1 MSLAGAYRTEH
12 GTVLPA
18 VTTEEMREMD
28 HIAVH
33 ETGPNL
39 YQMMENAGRTLAM
52 TVLSEVT
59 ARSDGPRIVVL
70 AGTGGNG
77 GGGICAARHLANRS
91 LDVTLCISRPDDLGE
106 VPAYQR
112 RVYSGTN
119 GAVVDAEHLASL
131 RAEIVVDAIIG
142 YGMTDAPHGPAG
154 DMIQW
159 ARDQK
164 SAFGARV
171 VSLDVPSGIDATT
184 GDAPGAH
191 ISADVTVALALPKA
205 GLHPDSGLS
214 DNVVGSLQL
223 VDLGMPSGLYAR
235 FGSLF
240 PFASTYVVSLDAVGH
255 GRE

>member
-1 MSLAGAYRTEH
+1 MSLTGAYRTEH

-28 HIAVH
+28 YIAIH

-39 YQMMENAGRTLAM
+39 YQMMENAGRTLAA
-52 TVLSEVT
+52 TVLSEVPADT
-59 ARSDGPRIVVL
+59 EAPRIVVL

-77 GGGICAARHLANRS
+77 GGGICAARHLANRG
-91 LDVTLCISRPDDLGE
+91 LDVTLCISRPDNLAE

-112 RVYSGTN
+112 WVYSGTN
-119 GAVVDAEHLASL
+119 GAVVDVEHLASL

-159 ARDQK
+159 ARDQR

-171 VSLDVPSGIDATT
+171 LSLDVPSGVDATT
-184 GDAPGAH
+184 GEAPGAH
-191 ISADVTVALALPKA
+191 ISADVTVTLALPKA
-205 GLHPDSGLS
+205 GLHPDLGL
-214 DNVVGSLQL
+214 DADIIGSLRL
-223 VDLGMPSGLYAR
+223 VDLGMPSALYAR
-235 FGSLF
+235 FGSPF
-240 PFASTYVVSLDAVGH
+240 PFTTGYLVDIDAVGY